1 MAAVLTRSTVD
12 GAIVTK
18 GMYPPVAKFA
28 DSTAGPTT
36 LTAAQLLGG
45 ILYRTGPGAGYADT
59 TPTAAQIIAA
69 MDNPQIGDSFIFIH
83 VNGVAYACTFTAG
96 TGVTLAGTV
105 NNAASKVRMYLCT
118 VTNVATPA
126 VLITGIG
133 EMVA

>member
-1 MAAVLTRSTVD
+1 MMALTRSTKD
-12 GAIVTK
+12 GAIGTQ
-18 GMYPPVAKFA
+18 GIYPPIPKFA
-28 DSTAGPTT
+28 DATVGATT

-45 ILYRTGPGAGYADT
+45 ILYRTGPVAGYVDT
-59 TPTAAQIIAA
+59 TPTATQIIAA

-83 VNGVAYACTFTAG
+83 VNGVAFACTFTAG
-96 TGVTLAGTV
+96 TGITLAGTV

-133 EMVA
+133 ELGA